1 MEELHYSN
9 IMKYLDE
16 VKELIAEILQV
27 PASELDTNVE
37 MNDVDG
43 WDSMRNIM
51 ILQTLEER
59 FDILFPEDDVFDLT
73 SVSALAAEV
82 EKLKG

>member
-1 MEELHYSN
+1 
-9 IMKYLDE
+9 MKYLDE